1 MLNNIVIG
9 KEIERKFLVQDEFK
23 EFSTSSFDIK
33 QGFLC
38 SVPERTVRIRLKD
51 DEAFLTIKGIG
62 NASGVSRF
70 EWEKQIPKKEAIEL
84 FKICEPGLIVKR
96 RYIIPVENDLFFEI
110 DEFYGD
116 NQGLVIAEIE
126 LPEEDAAFS
135 KPAWLGKEVTGDVKY
150 YNSYLAQNPYHKW
163 VK

>member
-1 MLNNIVIG
+1 MIG
-9 KEIERKFLVQDEFK
+9 KEIERKFLVQDQFK
-23 EFSTSSFDIK
+23 EFSTSSFEIK

-51 DEAFLTIKGIG
+51 DEAYLTIKGLG

-84 FKICEPGLIVKR
+84 LKICEPGLIVKR
-96 RYIIPVENDLFFEI
+96 RYIIPAENDLFFEV
-110 DEFYGD
+110 DEFYGN

-126 LPEEDAAFS
+126 LPDEDTPFS
-135 KPAWLGKEVTGDVKY
+135 KPSWLSKEVTGDIRY
-150 YNSYLAQNPYHKW
+150 YNSYLAKNPYKNW
-163 VK
+163 